1 MRTRSPWRPALCP
14 SILSHLLRAQPN
26 HGPPQGHRSGGL
38 LWALGTAL
46 SPTSSHLSLGLTL
59 RPCCPAGDSSSLP
72 GDQLVPGGG
81 LGPSPEAE
89 DDPGEPFEFDDSDD
103 DEDTSAGLGVPGVAP
118 EDTDAPLIHL
128 DAAPVT
134 GKVLWEPWVPPI
146 PRPLGWGGAPGSQ
159 SCLWFLCCPQEAGR
173 EKPLGRSCIPWPPLG
188 TSIPSIP
195 AASGTLWHRVN
206 GSGWPGS
213 VSEATPLPSSFSQG
227 ITPARGCSS
236 QRAGGLEAGR
246 P

>member
-1 MRTRSPWRPALCP
+1 M
-14 SILSHLLRAQPN
+14 
-26 HGPPQGHRSGGL
+26 

-134 GKVLWEPWVPPI
+134 GKVLWEPWVPPSPGLWAGVELQAPSPASGSSAV
-146 PRPLGWGGAPGSQ
+146 PRK
-159 SCLWFLCCPQEAGR
+159 QE
-173 EKPLGRSCIPWPPLG
+173 GRSHWEEAAFRGLPWEQAFLAFLQHLVRFG
-188 TSIPSIP
+188 T
-195 AASGTLWHRVN
+195 
-206 GSGWPGS
+206 
-213 VSEATPLPSSFSQG
+213 E
-227 ITPARGCSS
+227 
-236 QRAGGLEAGR
+236 
-246 P
+246 